1 VKALLSHGAGGP
13 ETLVL
18 TDVPEPEPGA
28 NEVLVAVR
36 ACGINFPDG
45 LLIRDKYQIRP
56 PRPFA
61 PGSDIAGIV
70 ARVGTS
76 VTGFRPGQHV
86 IGRLGWGGLS
96 QMVAVPED
104 RCVAIDAA
112 MPFDQAAAFIFTYGT
127 AYYAL
132 VDRGHLSAGETVLVL
147 GASGGVG
154 IAAVQTAVAL
164 GAHVVAAASSH
175 ERLSVALANGA
186 ACGVV
191 YPRSFTGKDAGRA
204 LAAEFKQLCGP
215 PGADIVLDPVGGPYA
230 EPALRAVARD
240 GRYLVVGF
248 TAGIPAVPLNLPLL
262 KSCSVVGVDW
272 GAFVRGNPTGAA
284 SNAAAALALYRAG
297 KLAPQISE
305 RFTLAEAPAAI
316 ARLESRA
323 ATGKLVVMID

>member
-1 VKALLSHGAGGP
+1 VKALLSRDTGGP

-18 TDVPEPEPGA
+18 ADIPEPEPGP

-61 PGSDIAGIV
+61 PGSEIAGIV
-70 ARVGTS
+70 ARVGIS
-76 VTGFRPGQHV
+76 VTRFQPGQHV

-96 QMVAVPED
+96 QMVAVPEE
-104 RCVAIDAA
+104 RCIAIDAE

-127 AYYAL
+127 AHYAL
-132 VDRGHLSAGETVLVL
+132 VDRGHLVPGETVLVL

-154 IAAVQTAVAL
+154 IAAVQTARAL
-164 GAHVVAAASSH
+164 GARVVAAASSR
-175 ERLSVALANGA
+175 ERLSVAVANGA
-186 ACGVV
+186 AGGMV
-191 YPRSFTGKDAGRA
+191 YPPFLNDKDAGRA
-204 LAAEFKQLCGP
+204 LAAEFKELCGP
-215 PGADIVLDPVGGPYA
+215 SGADLVLDPVGGPYA
-230 EPALRAVARD
+230 EPALRAVARN

-248 TAGIPAVPLNLPLL
+248 TAGIPVIPLNLPLL
-262 KSCSVVGVDW
+262 KSCGVVGVDW
-272 GAFVRGNPTGAA
+272 GAFVRGDPAGASANAA
-284 SNAAAALALYRAG
+284 SVLTLYRAG
-297 KLAPQISE
+297 KLEPQVSE
-305 RFTLAEAPAAI
+305 RFTLTEAPAAI